1 MPIISNNGLVL
12 EAIQSNNLDL
22 DKVYAKYESDSER
35 VLVFQKHTIRAKV
48 KFICNWKG
56 SNNVGTKDSI
66 TNFFTTLETS
76 LDYDDGKKLII
87 FPQPCFLKYTKDAI
101 PALISPMCDVGCQWI
116 SSHEKGAYTGQVS
129 ATMVSGCGA
138 NSALIGEEET
148 RDNLGV
154 TDSICAD
161 MVGEALRSGL
171 DVYIFIPETQTEYE
185 AGSTET
191 IITSHLNA
199 IIGLNTV
206 GASLIMDN
214 VYKINLV
221 YQPRFDLAQYFVQ
234 HSSIAISHTGE
245 VVNYIHSWL
254 EERYGNEVAENV
266 SYLYGVAAA
275 PSRIGMMNE
284 MLGTIPLLNGFYVAG
299 QSTSASNLA
308 TLVNGVTK

>member
-22 DKVYAKYESDSER
+22 DKVYAKYESDSEW
-35 VLVFQKHTIRAKV
+35 VLVFQKQAIRAKV

-56 SNNVGTKDSI
+56 ANNVGTKDSI

-199 IIGLNTV
+199 IIGLNTA

-234 HSSIAISHTGE
+234 HSSIAISHTRE
-245 VVNYIHSWL
+245 VVNYIYSWL

-275 PSRIGMMNE
+275 PSRINMMNE

>member
-1 MPIISNNGLVL
+1 
-12 EAIQSNNLDL
+12 
-22 DKVYAKYESDSER
+22 
-35 VLVFQKHTIRAKV
+35 
-48 KFICNWKG
+48 
-56 SNNVGTKDSI
+56 
-66 TNFFTTLETS
+66 
-76 LDYDDGKKLII
+76 
-87 FPQPCFLKYTKDAI
+87 
-101 PALISPMCDVGCQWI
+101 
-116 SSHEKGAYTGQVS
+116 
-129 ATMVSGCGA
+129 
-138 NSALIGEEET
+138 
-148 RDNLGV
+148 
-154 TDSICAD
+154 